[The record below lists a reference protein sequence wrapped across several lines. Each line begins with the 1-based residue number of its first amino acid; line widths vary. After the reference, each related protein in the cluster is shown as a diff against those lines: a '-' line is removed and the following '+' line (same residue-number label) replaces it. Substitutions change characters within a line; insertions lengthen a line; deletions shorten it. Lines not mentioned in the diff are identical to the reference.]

1 MIHSDKVFIGFI
13 ILFTLAFKAL
23 DLNVWKYDMLRV
35 THSKNYIRNN
45 YTGAGEWILF
55 SKSIR
60 EIGIVLPVINF
71 LILMLFIAEAG
82 VLYLVMNHQEVRF
95 HLAVITAAFAVC
107 SIITTLM
114 TIHNYDALGISVK
127 GNKVNYGERIITA
140 VSFTAII
147 CFLAFVKSR
156 GVFF

>member
-13 ILFTLAFKAL
+13 MLFTLAFKAL

-45 YTGAGEWILF
+45 YTGAGEWIFF

-60 EIGIVLPVINF
+60 EIGIVLPIINF
-71 LILMLFIAEAG
+71 FILLMFIAEAG
-82 VLYLVMNHQEVRF
+82 VMYLAMDHYEVRF
-95 HLAVITAAFAVC
+95 YIAVITVVFAVC
-107 SIITTLM
+107 SFITTFM
-114 TIHNYDALGISVK
+114 TIHNYDALGIRVK
-127 GNKVNYGERIITA
+127 GNRVNYGERIITA